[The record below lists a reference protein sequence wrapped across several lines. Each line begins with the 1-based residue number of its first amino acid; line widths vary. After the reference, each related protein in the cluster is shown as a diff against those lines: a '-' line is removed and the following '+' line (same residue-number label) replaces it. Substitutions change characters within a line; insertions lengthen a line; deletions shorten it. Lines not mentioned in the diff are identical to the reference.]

1 MSTPSEPSV
10 ETAAQA
16 QVPPGGTAAA
26 PSGSTTRTGTGRTAG
41 DRGMLRA
48 TVVALIVGVV
58 LDVVV
63 IAVAAM
69 AYDTPA
75 VLGTL
80 VGTVLT
86 LVVVVPTVVTAYL
99 APRLGAASMAVTV
112 LASWGGKMV
121 VVVVTL
127 LVLRGVEQVSMLWI
141 GIALL
146 VGALCAI
153 ASEMILLAK
162 VRQPLDVTPV
172 RGADTGTKDQ

>member
-1 MSTPSEPSV
+1 MSTPSESRA

-16 QVPPGGTAAA
+16 QVPTGGTAAA
-26 PSGSTTRTGTGRTAG
+26 PSGAATPAGTMRTAG

-48 TVVALIVGVV
+48 TVIALIVGVV
-58 LDVVV
+58 LDLVV
-63 IAVAAM
+63 IAVAVL

-75 VLGTL
+75 VLGAV

-172 RGADTGTKDQ
+172 RGADTGAEDQ

>member
-16 QVPPGGTAAA
+16 QVPPGGTTAT
-26 PSGSTTRTGTGRTAG
+26 PSGATTRTGTGRTAG

-48 TVVALIVGVV
+48 TVVALIVGMV

-75 VLGTL
+75 VLGAL

-153 ASEMILLAK
+153 AAEMILLVK
-162 VRQPLDVTPV
+162 VRQPLDVTSP
-172 RGADTGTKDQ
+172 RGTDDGTAEQ

>member
-1 MSTPSEPSV
+1 MSTPSEPSA
-10 ETAAQA
+10 ETTAHAS
-16 QVPPGGTAAA
+16 PSPTAAA
-26 PSGSTTRTGTGRTAG
+26 PTSSAGGTGTPSVRTAG

-48 TVVALIVGVV
+48 TVVALIVGVA
-58 LDVVV
+58 LDLVV
-63 IAVAAM
+63 IAVAAL

-75 VLGTL
+75 LLGAVVGTL
-80 VGTVLT
+80 LT

-99 APRLGAASMAVTV
+99 APRLGAATMAVTV

-127 LVLRGVEQVSMLWI
+127 LVLRGAEQVSMLWI

-153 ASEMILLAK
+153 ASEMILLAT

-172 RGADTGTKDQ
+172 RPAEAGVDQQ

>member
-1 MSTPSEPSV
+1 MSTPSEPRAEATAQVQAPTGESAPPGTA
-10 ETAAQA
+10 TAAGA
-16 QVPPGGTAAA
+16 GTV
-26 PSGSTTRTGTGRTAG
+26 RTAG

-48 TVVALIVGVV
+48 TVIALIVGVA
-58 LDVVV
+58 LDLVV
-63 IAVAAM
+63 IAVAALG
-69 AYDTPA
+69 YDTPA
-75 VLGTL
+75 VLGAV

-99 APRLGAASMAVTV
+99 APRLGAATMAVTV

-127 LVLRGVEQVSMLWI
+127 LVLRGAEQVSMLWI

-162 VRQPLDVTPV
+162 VRQPLNVTPV
-172 RGADTGTKDQ
+172 RGAETGAKEQ